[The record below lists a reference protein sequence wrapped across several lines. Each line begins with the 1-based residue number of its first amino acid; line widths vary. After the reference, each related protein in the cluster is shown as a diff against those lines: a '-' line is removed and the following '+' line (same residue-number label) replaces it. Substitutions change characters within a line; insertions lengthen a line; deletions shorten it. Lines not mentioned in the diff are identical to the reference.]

1 MAVAPRVMLNVMSL
15 AETLLLASH
24 TIHAPWLIAFFP
36 TLHSLC
42 TLEKMASIDSLKA
55 NHLKIM
61 HLLNVQSHSSIS
73 RYSEKTKVMPADEGL
88 VRAVGILSGVNEGCA
103 GGSHCPMA

>member
-1 MAVAPRVMLNVMSL
+1 MLNVMSL

-42 TLEKMASIDSLKA
+42 TLEKMASIDNLNA

-61 HLLNVQSHSSIS
+61 HLLNIQSHSSIS
-73 RYSEKTKVMPADEGL
+73 PYSEKTKVVPADEGL
-88 VRAVGILSGVNEGCA
+88 VRAVSVLSRVEGGDA
-103 GGSHCPMA
+103 GGGHCPMTSP

>member
-1 MAVAPRVMLNVMSL
+1 M

-61 HLLNVQSHSSIS
+61 HLLNAQSHSSIS
-73 RYSEKTKVMPADEGL
+73 PYSEKTKVVPADEGL
-88 VRAVGILSGVNEGCA
+88 IRAVGILSGANEEGA
-103 GGSHCPMA
+103 VAAIAP